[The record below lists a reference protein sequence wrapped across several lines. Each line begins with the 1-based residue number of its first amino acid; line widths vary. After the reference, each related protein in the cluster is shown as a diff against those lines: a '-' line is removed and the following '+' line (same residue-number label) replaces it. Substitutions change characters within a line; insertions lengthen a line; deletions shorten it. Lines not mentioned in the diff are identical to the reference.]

1 MLSEMMSRILSCR
14 SLSIVGMAKNTGK
27 TVCLNYIL
35 EQLRHTDKVVAVTSI
50 GLDGEKTD
58 QVTLTEKPEVTLS
71 AGTCFVTS
79 EYHYRQR
86 QLLSEICDLSHE
98 VTSLGRLV
106 TARVLQEG
114 KVILTGPA
122 STGRIREL
130 ITQLHAFGVDLAIID
145 GALSRKSPASP
156 AITDGLI
163 LTTGAAIAADFNS
176 IVTKTDFVYR
186 LTQLPEVETPR
197 REELFNAEPGIFAVD
212 QDEVFRL
219 PIASPLLFTKCK
231 EQLFSHGD
239 TLFVSGIVT
248 DNMLEYLRMQPNIR
262 NIRLIVK
269 DFTKIFVSPYVL
281 HGFLHKGGQL
291 LVLKR
296 PNLLAIC
303 VNPTSPS
310 GFNVNSEELRA
321 ALQERMNVPVVDV
334 RAVAYATVSYTEK
347 S

>member
-1 MLSEMMSRILSCR
+1 MLDKMISSILDCR

-35 EQLRHTDKVVAVTSI
+35 DQLRTTDKVVAVTSI

-71 AGTCFVTS
+71 EGTYFVTS
-79 EYHYRQR
+79 EFHYRQR
-86 QLLSEICDLSHE
+86 QLLADICDLSQD

-106 TARVLQEG
+106 TAKVLQEG

-122 STGRIREL
+122 STGRIRDL
-130 ITQLHAFGVDLAIID
+130 ISRLHALGVDLAIID

-176 IVTKTDFVYR
+176 IVSKTDFVYQ
-186 LTQLPEVETPR
+186 LTQLPEVETQH
-197 REELFNAEPGIFAVD
+197 REQLFNEEPGIFALE
-212 QDEVFRL
+212 QDEPHRL

-248 DNMLEYLRMQPNIR
+248 DNMLEYLRMQPNIK

-281 HGFLHKGGQL
+281 HGFQHKGGQL
-291 LVLKR
+291 MVLKR
-296 PNLLAIC
+296 PKLLAIC
-303 VNPTSPS
+303 INPTSPT
-310 GFNVNSEELRA
+310 GFNVNSQQLRD
-321 ALQERMNVPVVDV
+321 ALQERMCVPVVDV
-334 RAVAYATVSYTEK
+334 VQNSK
-347 S
+347 L